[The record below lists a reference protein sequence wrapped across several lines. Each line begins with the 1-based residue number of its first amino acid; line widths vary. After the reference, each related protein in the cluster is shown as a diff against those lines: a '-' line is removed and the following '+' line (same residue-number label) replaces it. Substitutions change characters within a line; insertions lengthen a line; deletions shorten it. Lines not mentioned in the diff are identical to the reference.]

1 MSLILLFLYDIFREP
16 LLKHSAEIN
25 RILGTMPP
33 TDVSEMIE
41 SGVKGN
47 KVIQEIEKLRII
59 KQLATELTDKLKEL
73 REGSEEI
80 EMN

>member
-1 MSLILLFLYDIFREP
+1 
-16 LLKHSAEIN
+16 
-25 RILGTMPP
+25 MPP